1 MVVRQPTPE
10 MTQLTIVGEPP
21 KVEVRQ
27 AKRPRQRGRRL
38 GRCRQMEPM
47 LELEQP
53 VMELEAGKYME
64 RVRRWAEVAAL
75 DFGLAQGQGRE
86 LRRVQ
91 QVERVEAKQQE
102 RMEPT
107 TRLNLG

>member
-1 MVVRQPTPE
+1 
-10 MTQLTIVGEPP
+10 
-21 KVEVRQ
+21 
-27 AKRPRQRGRRL
+27 
-38 GRCRQMEPM
+38 
-47 LELEQP
+47 
-53 VMELEAGKYME
+53 MELEAGKYRE

-75 DFGLAQGQGRE
+75 DSGLTQVLAQGQGWE

-91 QVERVEAKQQE
+91 ELERVEAKQQE